1 MGHQYQ
7 SKPWSL
13 PFQIPSPYGMAY
25 HSWYASSQDCPR
37 CCSPFSSLYFRGNPH
52 PYDKMKRQVI
62 PAALR
67 ILRLKPGRNYCIIG
81 DLAHSVG
88 WRHKELLE
96 KLEDKRKLRSQAFY
110 EKTKAKA
117 KVKQEALK
125 QATADGSLTKVQ
137 AVLSASGY

>member
-1 MGHQYQ
+1 MVWRTIRGM
-7 SKPWSL
+7 L
-13 PFQIPSPYGMAY
+13 PHKTA
-25 HSWYASSQDCPR
+25 
-37 CCSPFSSLYFRGNPH
+37 RGAAALSRLSTFEGTPH